1 MPSVMLRKNADG
13 QITFYVAKKDLEETI
28 VSLEFDTPTKWG
40 GDIEL
45 SDGSKYYIEPLDEEP
60 KFPVTIRFKRER
72 V

>member
-28 VSLEFDTPTKWG
+28 VSLEFDTPAKWG

-45 SDGSKYYIEPLDEEP
+45 SDGSKYYIEPCEEP
-60 KFPVTIRFKRER
+60 QYPVTIRFKRER